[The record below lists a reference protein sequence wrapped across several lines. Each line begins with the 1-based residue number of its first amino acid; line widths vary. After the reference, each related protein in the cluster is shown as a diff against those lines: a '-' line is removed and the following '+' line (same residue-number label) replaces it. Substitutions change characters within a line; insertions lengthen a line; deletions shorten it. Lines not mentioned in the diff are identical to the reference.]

1 VKIVHHPGRAEQ
13 VHLVTQAQRP
23 MSEDIR
29 YRQRRYL
36 VMMGIR
42 TICFCATVVM
52 FLEHLGWISLVPA
65 IGAIFLP
72 WIAVVFANG
81 GREPSNVRGFVEH
94 KMNLPA
100 PWEEHRDDDEPPR

>member
-1 VKIVHHPGRAEQ
+1 VKIVHHPGRGEQ

-23 MSEDIR
+23 MSEDIS

-42 TICFCATVVM
+42 TICFGVTVVM

-65 IGAIFLP
+65 VGAIALP

-81 GREPSNVRGFVEH
+81 GREPANVRGFIEH
-94 KMNLPA
+94 KMDLPA
-100 PWEEHRDDDEPPR
+100 PWEEHRDDDESPR